1 MPEDSRCIAE
11 THYQVPMLLQIFSP
25 KKSKKAFLTH
35 KRLDSAKCGS

>member
-25 KKSKKAFLTH
+25 KKIEKGVFDA
-35 KRLDSAKCGS
+35 